1 MRTSLPSDAL
11 DRKIDRAIANRIET
25 RAECE
30 RVMTESARAS
40 VESFASKLANFRG
53 KALARLTDQI
63 IERGDRIAIRALA
76 EREMAV
82 KAAHASAQLQQ
93 KTAGTVYAVI
103 YADPPWR
110 FEPYSRET
118 GMSRA
123 ADNRYATLS
132 TDAIAA
138 IQVPAAKDCI
148 LYLWATPAMKQ
159 HALRAIAAWDFTY
172 KTTYYWLKLGRGH
185 GYWSCEDQV
194 EELLVGTRGRV
205 PAPVA
210 GMQPRQ
216 MQSYPR
222 GQHSAKPAG
231 FRAMIEQLYPTA
243 PKIELFAR
251 GMPAPGW
258 DAWGEDCAI
267 APEARRIG
275 VV

>member
-1 MRTSLPSDAL
+1 MRISIERDAL
-11 DRKIDRAIANRIET
+11 DRKIDRTIANGT
-25 RAECE
+25 ATGADCE
-30 RVMTESARAS
+30 RLVAEAAQASAK
-40 VESFASKLANFRG
+40 SFANKLANFRG

-93 KTAGTVYAVI
+93 KTAGKLYAVI

-123 ADNRYATLS
+123 ADNHYATLS

-138 IQVPAAKDCI
+138 IRVPAAKDCI
-148 LYLWATPAMKQ
+148 LYLWATTAMKQ
-159 HALRAIAAWDFTY
+159 DALRVMVAWGFTY
-172 KTTYYWLKLGRGH
+172 KTTYFWHKPGRGH
-185 GYWSCEDQV
+185 GYWSCEEQV

-205 PAPVA
+205 PAPVL
-210 GMQPRQ
+210 GMQPLQ
-216 MQSYPR
+216 MQTYPKGR
-222 GQHSAKPAG
+222 HSAKPAA

-251 GMPAPGW
+251 SMPAPGW
-258 DAWGEDCAI
+258 DAWDEDCAS
-267 APEARRIG
+267 A
-275 VV
+275 

>member
-11 DRKIDRAIANRIET
+11 DRKIDRAIANGTAT
-25 RAECE
+25 RVECE
-30 RVMTESARAS
+30 RVMTEAAQVSAK
-40 VESFASKLANFRG
+40 SFASKLAKLRG
-53 KALARLTDQI
+53 EALARLTDQI
-63 IERGDRIAIRALA
+63 IERGDRIATRALA
-76 EREMAV
+76 EREMAG
-82 KAAHASAQLQQ
+82 KAARTSAQSQQ
-93 KTAGTVYAVI
+93 KRAGKLYAVI

-123 ADNRYATLS
+123 ADNHYPTLS
-132 TDAIAA
+132 TDDIAA
-138 IQVPAAKDCI
+138 IPIPAVKDSI
-148 LYLWATPAMKQ
+148 LFLWATPAMKQ
-159 HALRAIAAWDFTY
+159 DAAHVLAAWGFTY
-172 KTTYYWLKLGRGH
+172 KTTYYWHKPGRGH

-205 PAPVA
+205 PAPVP
-210 GMQPRQ
+210 GMQPPQ

-222 GQHSAKPAG
+222 GQHSAKPAE

-258 DAWGEDCAI
+258 DAWGEDCAKR
-267 APEARRIG
+267 EAGRIG